1 MAIPTPRRTAALPL
15 AALTELAGTLNAEV
29 GSRVTTLALQNA
41 GYRAGD
47 GIYREFAGEVAG
59 GDPATLP
66 RDRFWQE
73 LGRFFDRRGWGRLTE
88 DRIHP
93 GMGLLSAY
101 EWAEAAGAT
110 GDAASATARP
120 DGARRDDGRGS
131 AGDGSDPEAVEAS
144 GPALSGCPFSTG
156 MFARILGEA
165 AGGPVAVLQV
175 ACTTR
180 GDEACRFLFGHEDA
194 VHRSYGLLTGGT
206 PLDRVLEQV

>member
-15 AALTELAGTLNAEV
+15 VALTELARTLRAEA
-29 GSRVTTLALQNA
+29 GARVSTLALQNA

-59 GDPATLP
+59 GDPAALS

-73 LGRFFDRRGWGRLTE
+73 LARFFDRRGWGRLRE
-88 DRIHP
+88 VRIHP
-93 GMGLLSAY
+93 GMGLLTAY
-101 EWAEAAGAT
+101 EWAESAGAPTGAAGAT
-110 GDAASATARP
+110 AGPEEAP
-120 DGARRDDGRGS
+120 VDDGGGS
-131 AGDGSDPEAVEAS
+131 ERNRSEPEGVGAPGTAS
-144 GPALSGCPFSTG
+144 SGCPFSTG

-180 GDEACRFLFGHEDA
+180 GDEACQFLFGHEDA
-194 VHRSYGLLTGGT
+194 VHRSYGLLTDGT